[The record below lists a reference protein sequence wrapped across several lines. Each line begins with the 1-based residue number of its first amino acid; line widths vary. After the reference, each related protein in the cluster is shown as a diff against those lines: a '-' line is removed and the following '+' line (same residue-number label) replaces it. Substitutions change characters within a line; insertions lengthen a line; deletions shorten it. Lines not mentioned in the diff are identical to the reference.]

1 MTEVIALLYQ
11 EICYREVCYKSV
23 PLYLRI
29 YMWYVHVYCYVLQLH
44 MYIYVGVVCTNV
56 CISLHVLVRTAM
68 TTLFASMMVLISY
81 AIAAEYEKIGHVTLL
96 AIVSDNVIRG
106 CDNEHRAD
114 VSLHESSPGT

>member
-1 MTEVIALLYQ
+1 MICTRVLLRVTYTH
-11 EICYREVCYKSV
+11 
-23 PLYLRI
+23 
-29 YMWYVHVYCYVLQLH
+29 VHIHGY
-44 MYIYVGVVCTNV
+44 VVCTNV
-56 CISLHVLVRTAM
+56 CISLHVLIRTAM